1 MISNRRYHFI
11 IPAPEIGDRPLGLAT
26 ANTNDEQDQDQSSPS
41 STITTTNITA
51 HDLCGK
57 VCPNCHD
64 PVAQLA
70 STCSLCNVDAV
81 SGSILDLHTH
91 LLHGVLHCN
100 GFGPLLCVNG
110 REKGSVLASGRE
122 LVDLW
127 DRICAML
134 RARYIL
140 DPSMNSNITC
150 PIS

>member
-26 ANTNDEQDQDQSSPS
+26 GSTNEEQDHDQSSPS
-41 STITTTNITA
+41 STITTTNMSA

-64 PVAQLA
+64 PVGQLA
-70 STCSLCNVDAV
+70 VTCSLCNVAAV

-100 GFGPLLCVNG
+100 GFGHLLCVNG
-110 REKGSVLASGRE
+110 RERVYSCVRPRASGPLGSHLRHAPRE
-122 LVDLW
+122 VHFL
-127 DRICAML
+127 IHH
-134 RARYIL
+134 
-140 DPSMNSNITC
+140 
-150 PIS
+150 